1 MLGCLYYYL
10 DDGEDSFKEIYG
22 GDVFTV
28 VNSRQF
34 KDFISKWFDNR
45 GSLFCEP
52 YFFDGFFGTFSD
64 DTYFPRADNADDGD
78 GWNTRWTWAKEG
90 ITLITEEECGYGDW
104 RGQIFIDVSIEEY
117 FKSELKEIIELFNPN
132 SLNKHGI

>member
-1 MLGCLYYYL
+1 MEEIKFQLLEGNKSIKYKYFGSLMFQDMGVSVAFDYPEPNTKSNWHSKLIAGDTCSVAAVLGCLYYYL

-64 DTYFPRADNADDGD
+64 DTYFPRADNADD
-78 GWNTRWTWAKEG
+78 
-90 ITLITEEECGYGDW
+90 
-104 RGQIFIDVSIEEY
+104 
-117 FKSELKEIIELFNPN
+117 
-132 SLNKHGI
+132 